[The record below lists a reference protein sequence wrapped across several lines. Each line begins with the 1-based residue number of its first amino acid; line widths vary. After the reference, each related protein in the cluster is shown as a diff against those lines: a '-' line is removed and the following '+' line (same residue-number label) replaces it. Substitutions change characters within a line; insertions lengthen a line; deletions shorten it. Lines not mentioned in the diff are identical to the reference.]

1 MPSQTKGSTR
11 TSGPRANSM
20 PSIPMKTTPSSPAPS
35 PRQRRGVPAPP
46 ESAFSALF
54 LDRVRRR
61 DDAAELADSV
71 LSRRASYAGRWE
83 VEKVPA
89 GRGVLYAVVRR
100 DEPAREGG
108 GARLA
113 FLSRQEAQLAAAA
126 LTALAVPNHLALNE
140 RRKSRARSGLG
151 HPIHDG
157 ARHLG
162 HASPALVPDRESFLA
177 AYHAIRCLAASPEAA
192 ALLVEALDLETLA
205 LLGRAIMRR
214 LG

>member
-1 MPSQTKGSTR
+1 MQTKTKGSTH
-11 TSGPRANSM
+11 
-20 PSIPMKTTPSSPAPS
+20 PAPLTSSTS
-35 PRQRRGVPAPP
+35 PDTSSHPGRPDAPTPP

-61 DDAAELADSV
+61 GDVAELADSV
-71 LSRRASYAGRWE
+71 LSRQAAYAGRWE
-83 VEKVPA
+83 VEEVPA

-100 DEPAREGG
+100 DEPVEEGG

-113 FLSRQEAQLAAAA
+113 FLRRQEAQLAAAA
-126 LTALAVPNHLALNE
+126 LAALAVPNHLALNE

-151 HPIHDG
+151 HPVHDG
-157 ARHLG
+157 AHHIG
-162 HASPALVPDRESFLA
+162 HASPAMVPVREAFLA
-177 AYHAIRCLAASPEAA
+177 SYHAVRCLAANPEAA
-192 ALLVEALDLETLA
+192 ALLVEALDLEALA